1 MRPRA
6 RGGVVRA
13 TRSPRDAQFRVHARR
28 PVRLQAVVTHV
39 DMGWQARAR
48 VVDLGLGGAGIT
60 IEAGIKEGDVVTLSF
75 TAPTLWDP
83 LLIRARVA
91 WARPA
96 AERGAMSAGVAFE
109 PKGPTTALALF
120 DLVGASTFE

>member
-1 MRPRA
+1 VRP
-6 RGGVVRA
+6 
-13 TRSPRDAQFRVHARR
+13 TRSPRLGQFRIHARR
-28 PVRLQAVVTHV
+28 AVRLQALVTHV

-60 IEAGIKEGDVVTLSF
+60 IEAGIKVGDVVTLSF

-91 WARPA
+91 WARPFT
-96 AERGAMSAGVAFE
+96 EPGAMSAGVAFE
-109 PKGPTTALALF
+109 QKGPTAALALF